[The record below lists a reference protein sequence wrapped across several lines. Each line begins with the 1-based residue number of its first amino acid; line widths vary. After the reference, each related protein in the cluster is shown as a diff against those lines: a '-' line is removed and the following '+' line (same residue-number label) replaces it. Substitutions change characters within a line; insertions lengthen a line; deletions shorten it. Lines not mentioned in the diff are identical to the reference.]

1 MRSLGVALTVLHQKR
16 KRAPKLT
23 RTRFRPFF
31 SGNLLRSPLPAELKE
46 MNEWPTF
53 PQLIIKGEFVGGL
66 DVVQEMREAGELQDL
81 VGSSSV
87 PS

>member
-1 MRSLGVALTVLHQKR
+1 MRSLGVALTALHQQR
-16 KRAPKLT
+16 KRAQKLT
-23 RTRFRPFF
+23 LTRFRPFF
-31 SGNLLRSPLPAELKE
+31 SGNLLRSPLPTELKE